1 MSSLNNVEINILSF
15 NKDDI
20 ARDCG
25 YCNTEKVRY
34 AFEVTIDKYPVDI
47 YDNMMKDGWR
57 RSGDYVYIFNS
68 KKSCCK
74 FYSSRLNI
82 EKFKKSKKQKKI
94 ENRFNNYL
102 SGKYELNK
110 EIKKEEQK
118 KEQKEEQK
126 EEQKKQQKKEQKKE
140 VKMNNIEDE
149 LQEKIEEIL
158 RDYLEKKKYI
168 KIIEK
173 YIKIDNSLLE
183 QKLNKIHVKKNKN
196 KNKTF
201 NFDYSIDFIYVTL
214 QILKSKNQKNNEEFD
229 NDKSLQLD
237 LFNDFKE
244 FYSSENEEL
253 ELSDKT
259 GHIMI
264 KDKTKPKILMK
275 PEKKEKEKEKEIHLP
290 VKYIYTCE
298 LTDDIQI
305 TDEKFELYKKYQ
317 INVLKEPIEKVTKE
331 SFIKGLATTN
341 LIDNKGIKLPSDL
354 KEDSEHPFPKKYGT
368 YNFIH
373 RIDGKMIAVGVWDI
387 LPTSLSSVSLYYD
400 PEYKDLELGTLT
412 ALKEIEYAKR
422 FHDLIDNN
430 FKYYTMGYYCETA
443 RKLRYKGFFKPTEL
457 LDRYTMNY
465 VYLKDVQKLISDG
478 EYHKL
483 SEEEHNPNRK
493 FMTEDEID
501 KCINDLIE
509 DFNKKNEVNYLKEE
523 EIKEKTKRFLEIMP
537 TYLLKQIKFIA
548 KPNK

>member
-1 MSSLNNVEINILSF
+1 MNSESNLEINVLRF
-15 NKDDI
+15 NNDDKGH
-20 ARDCG
+20 RCG
-25 YCNTEKVRY
+25 YCKNETGSCS
-34 AFEVTIDKYPVDI
+34 FGLTIDKYPVDI
-47 YDNMMKDGWR
+47 YENMMKDGWR
-57 RSGDYVYIFNS
+57 RCGDYVYLPNIE
-68 KKSCCK
+68 KSCCK
-74 FYSSRLNI
+74 LYTCRLNVEDFQI
-82 EKFKKSKKQKKI
+82 NKEQKKI
-94 ENRFNNYL
+94 MRRFRNYL
-102 SGKYELNK
+102 SGEYELNK
-110 EIKKEEQK
+110 EKLK
-118 KEQKEEQK
+118 QKEEQK
-126 EEQKKQQKKEQKKE
+126 NDE
-140 VKMNNIEDE
+140 KMKNIDE
-149 LQEKIEEIL
+149 LQEKIEKKL
-158 RDYLEKKKYI
+158 KDYLKQKNYI
-168 KIIEK
+168 QIIEK

-183 QKLNKIHVKKNKN
+183 KKLNEIHVRKNTNKK
-196 KNKTF
+196 F
-201 NFDYSIDFIYVTL
+201 NFDYSIDFIYVA
-214 QILKSKNQKNNEEFD
+214 LKIIESENKKNKSNFD
-229 NDKSLQLD
+229 NVKDIQSD
-237 LFNDFKE
+237 LFNNFKE
-244 FYSSENEEL
+244 FYKSENEEL

-331 SFIKGLATTN
+331 RYIKELATTN

-509 DFNKKNEVNYLKEE
+509 DFNKNNEVNYLKEE

>member
-1 MSSLNNVEINILSF
+1 MSSENNVEINILSF

-25 YCNTEKVRY
+25 YCNKEKVRY
-34 AFEVTIDKYPVDI
+34 AFGVTIDKYPVDI

-82 EKFKKSKKQKKI
+82 ENFQKSKKQKKI

-110 EIKKEEQK
+110 GIKKV
-118 KEQKEEQK
+118 
-126 EEQKKQQKKEQKKE
+126 EQKKE
-140 VKMNNIEDE
+140 VKMNNIDDE
-149 LQEKIEEIL
+149 LQEKIENIL
-158 RDYLEKKKYI
+158 RDYLEQKNYI

-183 QKLNKIHVKKNKN
+183 QKLNQIHVKKNKN

-214 QILKSKNQKNNEEFD
+214 QILKSKNKKNNEKFD
-229 NDKSLQLD
+229 NGKNLQLD

-253 ELSDKT
+253 ELSGKT

-275 PEKKEKEKEKEIHLP
+275 PEKKEKEKEKEIHLA
-290 VKYIYTCE
+290 VKHIYEWE

-317 INVLKEPIEKVTKE
+317 VNVLEEPIENVTKE
-331 SFIKGLATTN
+331 RYIKGLATTN
-341 LIDNKGIKLPSDL
+341 LIDNKGIKLPNNL
-354 KEDSEHPFPKKYGT
+354 KEDTEHPFPRKYGT
-368 YNFIH
+368 YNIIH

-400 PEYKDLELGTLT
+400 PEYKLLELGTLT

-430 FKYYTMGYYCETA
+430 FKYYTMGYYCKTA

-478 EYHKL
+478 KNHIL
-483 SEEEHNPNRK
+483 SKEENNPNRK

-509 DFNKKNEVNYLKEE
+509 DFNKNNEVNYLKEE